1 MRYAHNFSCG
11 LHRAKA
17 AERSLW
23 VVVYPTMDL
32 QIRKVLI
39 PYQRLHLRIVLA
51 PTNTKRA
58 FSSKTK
64 LLGCMKRIY
73 NHNFSSRI
81 SWNSLPHVGSLGG
94 ISQEAVVRS
103 PNSCGFLLRRGD
115 LQSHCLVAQL
125 QSQFARQFGQNWNR
139 RTYNSNIDRGSLG
152 EMNLDKVPQFFH
164 WN

>member
-1 MRYAHNFSCG
+1 MCCAHNFSCG
-11 LHRAKA
+11 QHRAKA

-39 PYQRLHLRIVLA
+39 PYQRLHFRIVLA

-58 FSSKTK
+58 FSSKIK
-64 LLGCMKRIY
+64 LLGPWDVWRRFTIIM
-73 NHNFSSRI
+73 FPSRI
-81 SWNSLPHVGSLGG
+81 SWNSLAHVGSLGG

-115 LQSHCLVAQL
+115 LQSHWWGGPIAITICPPIWTKLKQEDVQ
-125 QSQFARQFGQNWNR
+125 
-139 RTYNSNIDRGSLG
+139 
-152 EMNLDKVPQFFH
+152 
-164 WN
+164 